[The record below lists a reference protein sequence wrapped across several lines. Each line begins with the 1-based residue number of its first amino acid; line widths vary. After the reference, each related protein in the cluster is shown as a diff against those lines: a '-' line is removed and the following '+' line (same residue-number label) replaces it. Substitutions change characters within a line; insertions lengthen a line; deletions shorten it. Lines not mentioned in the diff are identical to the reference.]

1 VAALQAIGEAFY
13 SELGEAAPEM
23 IHLFARPK
31 NIQATRGAV
40 RFGCKLGV
48 PWN

>member
-1 VAALQAIGEAFY
+1 MEKVEKQTIGEAFY

-31 NIQATRGAV
+31 NIQAR
-40 RFGCKLGV
+40 
-48 PWN
+48 PWTL